1 MQTTVKTEA
10 QRRLDAEMRKADRLL
25 ARLYGAQA
33 KRSAKGKGGTA

>member
-25 ARLYGAQA
+25 ARLY
-33 KRSAKGKGGTA
+33 KRRMGGKA